1 MGEISLLPLQS
12 FSSNSINRIVF
23 LFLLI
28 FSLYF
33 WPSCTDSPETTQT
46 LEPKSAGETIETNE
60 GNQKLLESS
69 ISEDSGKVIEV
80 PIPFTHG
87 VSDIVDLVRPAVVSI
102 ATEIEIE
109 DPFFG
114 NRSSVQSGTGFFINS
129 QGNVVTNHHVIQGAK
144 NIQVTTDYGKVYNA
158 TIVGMDTLT
167 DLAVLKLESKE
178 VFPSISFAEPDSVR
192 VGEWVIAIG
201 NALGLPGGPTVT
213 VGVVAALDRTLP
225 AGNLRLT
232 DLVQTDAAINEG
244 NSGGPL
250 INLNG
255 EVIGINS
262 IVVSSAQGIGFAVGT
277 FTAVPVVQSILE
289 NGKVIWPWMGI
300 SVNDISSNTAL
311 ELNLTPREGVL
322 IEFVWPETPAEFG
335 DLQQGDVII
344 EIQDSEI
351 KNVRHLQK
359 LLRGGF
365 SVGDKIL
372 ITVLRHGEEIT
383 TQITLA
389 EMPR

>member
-1 MGEISLLPLQS
+1 MINETDEIAKEL
-12 FSSNSINRIVF
+12 
-23 LFLLI
+23 
-28 FSLYF
+28 
-33 WPSCTDSPETTQT
+33 
-46 LEPKSAGETIETNE
+46 PKSTVDDDFEPT
-60 GNQKLLESS
+60 
-69 ISEDSGKVIEV
+69 IEV
-80 PIPFTHG
+80 PIPFIHA

-102 ATEIEIE
+102 ATEVTID

-129 QGNVVTNHHVIQGAK
+129 QGNVVTNHHVIQEAK
-144 NIQVTTDYGKVYNA
+144 NIQVTTDEGKVYNA
-158 TIVGMDTLT
+158 TIVGTDTLT
-167 DLAVLKLESKE
+167 DLAVLKLESE
-178 VFPSISFAEPDSVR
+178 GVFPSISFADPDSVR

-255 EVIGINS
+255 EVVGINS

-289 NGKVIWPWMGI
+289 NGEVIWPWLGI
-300 SVNDISSNTAL
+300 SVNDITSNTAL

-335 DLQQGDVII
+335 GLRQGDVIV
-344 EIQDSEI
+344 ELQESEI

-359 LLRGGF
+359 LSG
-365 SVGDKIL
+365 
-372 ITVLRHGEEIT
+372 H
-383 TQITLA
+383 Q
-389 EMPR
+389 